1 MMDESYYVPYNF
13 AAIPKQYISYEGAR
27 AVVLPVPL
35 GSTATYRPGTRSAP
49 EAIILAS
56 SHMELY
62 DEELGVTVCTIGIHT
77 APELALPANPEKS
90 IGIIKEAVKKYLDD
104 DKLVGLIG
112 GEHTVTVGSVQ
123 AMHEQ
128 YPDLSV
134 LYLDAHADL
143 RDSYSGTPFN
153 HACVARRLAEMCP
166 VVQVGIRSLSEE
178 EVPVTN
184 KGNVTTLFARDLLA
198 GMDVQSI
205 VEKLSPNVY
214 VTIDMDVFDPSVV
227 PGVGT
232 PEPGGLDWSQVN
244 AILRATCESR
254 RVCGFDLVELCP
266 IPTSVVS
273 EYTSAR
279 LIYRTIGL
287 IAQSRG
293 WFE

>member
-1 MMDESYYVPYNF
+1 MDDSYYIQYNF
-13 AAIPKQYISYEGAR
+13 GAIPKEYISYEGAK

-35 GSTATYRPGTRSAP
+35 ESTCTYRPGTRGGP
-49 EAIILAS
+49 EAIIAAS

-62 DEELGVTVCTIGIHT
+62 DEALGATVCTIGIHT
-77 APELALPANPEKS
+77 AAELGLTSDSEKAVA
-90 IGIIKEAVKKYLDD
+90 IIKEAVKNYLDD
-104 DKLVGLIG
+104 DKLVSMVG
-112 GEHTVTVGSVQ
+112 GEHTVTVGAVR
-123 AMHEQ
+123 AMQER

-143 RDSYSGTPFN
+143 RDSYGGTPFN
-153 HACVARRLAEMCP
+153 HACVARRLAEICP

-178 EVPVTN
+178 EFPATN
-184 KGNVTTLFARDLLA
+184 NGNVTTLFASDLRDGLDTQ
-198 GMDVQSI
+198 GI

-214 VTIDMDVFDPSVV
+214 VTIDLDVFDPSVI

-232 PEPGGLDWSQVN
+232 PEPGGLDWYQVN
-244 AILRATCESR
+244 TLLRTTCENR
-254 RVCGFDLVELCP
+254 RVVGFDVVELCP
-266 IPTSVVS
+266 IPGSVVS

-279 LIYRTIGL
+279 LIYRMIGL

>member
-1 MMDESYYVPYNF
+1 MDDCYHVPYNF
-13 AAIPKQYISYEGAR
+13 AAIPKQYTSYDAAK

-35 GSTATYRPGTRSAP
+35 ESTVTYRPGTRCAP
-49 EAIILAS
+49 EAIIMAS

-77 APELALPANPEKS
+77 APELALSSNSEKS
-90 IGIIKEAVKKYLDD
+90 IDIIRDAVKKYLDE
-104 DKLVGLIG
+104 DKLVSVVG
-112 GEHTVTVGSVQ
+112 GEHTVTIGAVR
-123 AMHEQ
+123 AMLER

-134 LYLDAHADL
+134 LHLDAHADL
-143 RDSYSGTPFN
+143 RDSYSGTPFS

-178 EVPVTN
+178 EAPFTD
-184 KGNVTTLFARDLLA
+184 KENVTTLFARDLFA
-198 GMDVQSI
+198 GMDAYSI
-205 VEKLSPNVY
+205 AEKLSPNVY

-244 AILRATCESR
+244 AILKAVCENR

-266 IPTSVVS
+266 IPGSVVS

-279 LIYRTIGL
+279 LIYRMIGL

>member
-1 MMDESYYVPYNF
+1 MDESYYVPYNF
-13 AAIPKQYISYEGAR
+13 AAIPRQYVSYEAAK

-35 GSTATYRPGTRSAP
+35 ESTTTYRPGTRCAP
-49 EAIILAS
+49 EAITMAS

-77 APELALPANPEKS
+77 ATEIALMSNPEKS
-90 IGIIKEAVKKYLDD
+90 IGIIKDAVKKYLDD
-104 DKLVGLIG
+104 DKLVGVIG
-112 GEHTVTVGSVQ
+112 GEHTVTIGAVQ

-143 RDSYSGTPFN
+143 RDSYSGTPFS

-178 EVPVTN
+178 EVPITN

-244 AILRATCESR
+244 AILKAVCESR

-266 IPTSVVS
+266 IPGSVVS

>member
-1 MMDESYYVPYNF
+1 MMDDSYYVQYNF
-13 AAIPKQYISYEGAR
+13 GAIPQHYISYDDAK
-27 AVVLPVPL
+27 VVILPVPL
-35 GSTATYRPGTRSAP
+35 ESTATYRPGTRSAP
-49 EAIILAS
+49 EAIISAS

-62 DEELGVTVCTIGIHT
+62 DEELGVTVCKIGIHT
-77 APELALPANPEKS
+77 APELALPSDPDKAT
-90 IGIIKEAVKKYLDD
+90 GIIKETVKKYLDD
-104 DKLVGLIG
+104 QKLVSVIG
-112 GEHTVTVGSVQ
+112 GEHTVTVGAVQ
-123 AMHEQ
+123 ATHEH
-128 YPDLSV
+128 YPDVSV

-153 HACVARRLAEMCP
+153 HACVARRVAEICP
-166 VVQVGIRSLSEE
+166 VVQVGIRSLSER

-184 KGNVTTLFARDLLA
+184 QGNVTTLFARELRE
-198 GMDVQSI
+198 GMDVASI

-244 AILRATCESR
+244 ALLRAACLSR

-266 IPTSVVS
+266 IPGSVVS

-279 LIYRTIGL
+279 LIYRAIGL
-287 IAQSRG
+287 IARSRG
-293 WFE
+293 WFD